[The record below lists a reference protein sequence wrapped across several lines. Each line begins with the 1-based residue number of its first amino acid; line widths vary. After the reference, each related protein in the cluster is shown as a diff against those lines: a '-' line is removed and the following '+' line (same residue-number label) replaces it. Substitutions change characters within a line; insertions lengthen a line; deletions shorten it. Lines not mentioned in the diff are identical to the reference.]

1 MRLGGPRSW
10 ASAPTGTRN
19 RLDQVVASAYLPR
32 LVTATLTDQ
41 QSWANSSRAA
51 LRTIRTSIP
60 ARLDRLPWSRFH
72 WRVVI
77 GLGTVWVL
85 DGLQVTTVGAIAARL
100 TEPGSGLHMSAAGI
114 GTAGAIYV
122 AGACIGALVFG
133 QLTDRF
139 GRKNLFMLTL
149 NMYLLATVATAFSFA
164 PWYFFLFRFLTGMG
178 IGGEYAAINSAIDE
192 LIPARN
198 RGRVD
203 LAINGSYWIGSAIGG
218 FAALAFLDT
227 ALFPKDVGWRL
238 AFAIGAILG
247 LGILL
252 IRRTLPESPRWLF
265 IHGHED
271 EAERIVDQIEARVR
285 CETGVELP
293 PPDAEITVRQRE
305 SIPFRELARV
315 AIKRYPRRAFLGL
328 ALFIGQAFLYN
339 AVVFDL
345 GTLLHEFF
353 AVGPASVPFYMA
365 IFAVS
370 NFLGPLLLGRFFDTL
385 GRIPMISG
393 TYLGSAAIV
402 TALGVLLI
410 TSHLTT
416 WAFMGLVLGAFF
428 LASAGASAAY
438 LTVSEVF
445 PMETR
450 ALAIAFFFAI
460 GTATGGIVG
469 PVLFGHLIH
478 SGSRH
483 LVATGFFIG
492 AGAMALGGIA
502 ELLFGVRAEQQSL
515 ENIAKPLTAEEA
527 EELLP
532 LPVTPERPPLPDA
545 YHERHEAVRKREQ
558 AEDERAVAAESRA
571 AGLED
576 RQAEAA
582 ELRAQGL
589 DELATA
595 HEQRARAL
603 YAGSV
608 SEVRVAEER
617 AAAAEERAGMYEE
630 RAAALSAPNP
640 AEAELHA
647 LRAEAAAERAR
658 AREQSALAEETRA
671 EAQRL
676 RGPVADLAIARAEMH
691 ESWSGVHAARAK
703 ALEARANHDDAE
715 AAEDEREAKD
725 RELIARAA
733 EQRVDAAE
741 HRARAASL
749 REEDA
754 ILSQAEREER
764 IRARNLRSLD
774 AARHGANR
782 FRPGPGSSF
791 YSPGMVGTAG
801 TTSRLRASAW
811 EQLDREI
818 EAIARVLQ
826 ERGPLERNELKR
838 LVGGHYWGPLRFRD
852 ALHAAVSEGRAKR
865 RSRTVVE
872 PPPPSALATAGR
884 DGRGQCTDSD
894 AGEAGPHQERQEQ
907 AER

>member
-1 MRLGGPRSW
+1 M
-10 ASAPTGTRN
+10 
-19 RLDQVVASAYLPR
+19 
-32 LVTATLTDQ
+32 TATLTDQ
-41 QSWANSSRAA
+41 QARAHSSRAA
-51 LRTIRTSIP
+51 LRTIRTRVP

-85 DGLQVTTVGAIAARL
+85 DGLQVTIVGAVAARL
-100 TEPGSGLHMSAAGI
+100 TEPGSGLHMSSASI
-114 GTAGAIYV
+114 GTAGAMYV

-139 GRKNLFMLTL
+139 GRKKLFMLTL
-149 NMYLLATVATAFSFA
+149 NLYLVATVATAFSFA

-203 LAINGSYWIGSAIGG
+203 LAINGSYWVGSAIGG
-218 FAALAFLDT
+218 FAALAFLDP

-252 IRRTLPESPRWLF
+252 VRRTLPESPRWLF

-271 EAERIVDQIEARVR
+271 EAERIVDQIEAEVR
-285 CETGVELP
+285 RDTGVDLP
-293 PPDAEITVRQRE
+293 PPEGEITVRQRE
-305 SIPFRELARV
+305 SIPFRELAAV
-315 AIKRYPRRAFLGL
+315 AIKRYPRRALLGL

-339 AVVFDL
+339 AVVFNL

-353 AVGPASVPFYMA
+353 AVGVASVPFYMA
-365 IFAVS
+365 IFAMS
-370 NFLGPLLLGRFFDTL
+370 NFLGPLLLGRFFDTI

-416 WAFMGLVLGAFF
+416 LAFMGLVLGAFF
-428 LASAGASAAY
+428 LASAGASSAY

-469 PVLFGHLIH
+469 PVLFGQMIH

-483 LVATGFFIG
+483 LVAIGFFIG

-502 ELLFGVRAEQQSL
+502 ELLFGIRAEQQSL

-532 LPVTPERPPLPDA
+532 LPVTPERAPLPDA
-545 YHERHEAVRKREQ
+545 YRERHEALRKREA
-558 AEDERAVAAESRA
+558 AEDERAIAAESRA
-571 AGLED
+571 AGREE
-576 RQAEAA
+576 REVEAA
-582 ELRAQGL
+582 ELRAQSL

-603 YAGSV
+603 YARSA
-608 SEVRVAEER
+608 SDARIARER
-617 AAAAEERAGMYEE
+617 AAAAEERARMYEE
-630 RAAALSAPNP
+630 RAAALTARSP
-640 AEAELHA
+640 AEAEAHT

-658 AREQSALAEETRA
+658 AREQSALAEEARA

-676 RGPVADLAIARAEMH
+676 RGPAADLASARAEMH
-691 ESWSGVHAARAK
+691 ESWSAVHVARAK
-703 ALEARANHDDAE
+703 ALEARANHDDAQ
-715 AAEDEREAKD
+715 AAENAREATD

-741 HRARAASL
+741 HRARAAAL
-749 REEDA
+749 RAEDA

-764 IRARNLRSLD
+764 IRARNFRSLD
-774 AARHGANR
+774 RERHGANR

-791 YSPGMVGTAG
+791 YSPGMLGTAS
-801 TTSRLRASAW
+801 TTSRLRASAR
-811 EQLDREI
+811 EQLDHEI

-826 ERGPLERNELKR
+826 ERGPLERSELKR
-838 LVGGHYWGPLRFRD
+838 LVGARYWGPLRFRD
-852 ALHAAVSEGRAKR
+852 ALLAAVREGRVKP
-865 RSRTVVE
+865 RSRTVFE
-872 PPPPSALATAGR
+872 PPSPPAVATAGR
-884 DGRGQCTDSD
+884 AGRAEPTDPGT
-894 AGEAGPHQERQEQ
+894 GEPGPHQPHQGQ
-907 AER
+907 AERQ